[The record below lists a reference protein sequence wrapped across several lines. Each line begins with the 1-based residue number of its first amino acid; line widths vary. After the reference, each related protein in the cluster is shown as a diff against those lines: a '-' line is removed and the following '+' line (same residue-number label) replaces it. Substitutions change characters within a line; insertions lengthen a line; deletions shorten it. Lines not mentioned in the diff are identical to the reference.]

1 VILVELLGLVYA
13 SFLFMKII
21 LLFMFTC
28 RNLLVKS
35 PLGGML
41 VKSPLYGDV
50 SEKSIME
57 MIYPFSAGT
66 LTFVRTI
73 ETLVEIF
80 CHRSFSF
87 GEDD

>member
-1 VILVELLGLVYA
+1 VILVQLLGLVYA
-13 SFLFMKII
+13 SFLFMRFI

-28 RNLLVKS
+28 TNMLVKS
-35 PLGGML
+35 PLGGVL

-50 SEKSIME
+50 SEKAMMG

-73 ETLVEIF
+73 
-80 CHRSFSF
+80 
-87 GEDD
+87 